1 MPDSN
6 KPPQN
11 LSPDLKQIYDRV
23 MNTPANGGSATP
35 PPPPAS
41 TPTPTTPPVAS
52 PQNQT
57 VPPVAPQPKPSLE
70 INPTISPQPPMQS
83 AEPEPFLTSA
93 PPRPLQGSV
102 GVKSFALG
110 KEKKAE
116 SSPAPAGAK
125 EEKKGM
131 SKVLIAILIGI
142 FFIAW
147 SFFWVVFFFNPFA

>member
-1 MPDSN
+1 MPDPN

-23 MNTPANGGSATP
+23 MNTPAKGGTPTPTP
-35 PPPPAS
+35 PPPPPAAPAAPS
-41 TPTPTTPPVAS
+41 TPPVAPES
-52 PQNQT
+52 
-57 VPPVAPQPKPSLE
+57 PKPAGVG
-70 INPTISPQPPMQS
+70 INPAISSQPPMQNL
-83 AEPEPFLTSA
+83 ENEPFLTSA
-93 PPRPLQGSV
+93 PPRPLQTSV

-110 KEKKAE
+110 KEKKVD

-142 FFIAW
+142 FFAAW
-147 SFFWVVFFFNPFA
+147 TFFWVVFFFNPFA